1 MSGPRRRHRG
11 KVAALIAAA
20 LCLVVSLL
28 SSAPTAAGDSPLPSD
43 RGSGVPGVPLTLTAG
58 GIGLSTG
65 LVDADLPNG
74 ANGPVTLSI
83 NLCIPQ
89 LKITC
94 VGVLSQFSLMG
105 NFKDAAGKPLYSG
118 SAPAVVSWT
127 CNDRVC
133 PPTSDFI
140 PGTSTV
146 TQLQIAEFREH
157 TMYVALR
164 NPNGTFQSFAP
175 APACNGVE
183 GAPLPTGTINE
194 QATGGR
200 QFCVDV
206 GAISRTDA
214 QCETACSSWSG
225 PLRLPVLFAEDP
237 RFMGT

>member
-1 MSGPRRRHRG
+1 
-11 KVAALIAAA
+11 
-20 LCLVVSLL
+20 LL
-28 SSAPTAAGDSPLPSD
+28 
-43 RGSGVPGVPLTLTAG
+43 
-58 GIGLSTG
+58 
-65 LVDADLPNG
+65 
-74 ANGPVTLSI
+74 
-83 NLCIPQ
+83 
-89 LKITC
+89 
-94 VGVLSQFSLMG
+94 G
-105 NFKDAAGKPLYSG
+105 NFKDDAGNPLYSD

-133 PPTSDFI
+133 PPTPDFV

-146 TQLQIAEFREH
+146 TQLQVAEFREH

-164 NPNGTFQSFAP
+164 NPNGTFQAFAP

-200 QFCVDV
+200 HFCVDV
-206 GAISRTDA
+206 GAISRTNE

>member
-1 MSGPRRRHRG
+1 MSGRRRHRG
-11 KVAALIAAA
+11 KVAALVTAA
-20 LCLVVSLL
+20 LCLVASLL
-28 SSAPTAAGDSPLPSD
+28 SSGPTAAGDTPLPSD
-43 RGSGVPGVPLTLTAG
+43 GGGGSPGVPLTLTAG

-65 LVDADLPNG
+65 LVEADLPNG
-74 ANGPVTLSI
+74 ANGPISLAI
-83 NLCIPQ
+83 GLCIPQ

-94 VGVLSQFSLMG
+94 VGVLSQFSLIG
-105 NFKDAAGKPLYSG
+105 NFKDDAGNPLYSD
-118 SAPAVVSWT
+118 SAPATVSWT
-127 CNDRVC
+127 CNDGVC
-133 PPTSDFI
+133 PPTPDFV

-146 TQLQIAEFREH
+146 TELQIAEFRQH

-164 NPNGTFQSFAP
+164 NPDGTFQPFAP

-183 GAPLPTGTINE
+183 EAPLPTGTID
-194 QATGGR
+194 QGATGGR

-214 QCETACSSWSG
+214 QCEPACSSWSG